1 MHRLFRLSPVFLFLV
16 FPAPRLWCQS
26 LTIQEIE
33 WTDSVSANRLAT
45 TTYGKKASVNS
56 LVIWIKTRCDSSA
69 YAKLRQA
76 KKLPVS
82 FHWYYKPEGG
92 SWLPADP
99 MKMEPE
105 DTFEESNAMLLNELS
120 AKLKKD
126 GYIEWTSWTT
136 RKGLVKGHWRVAVLS
151 GGQQLKESKKI
162 RIE

>member
-1 MHRLFRLSPVFLFLV
+1 MNRLFRLSPVFLFLV

-56 LVIWIKTRCDSSA
+56 LVIWIKTRCDSSV

-92 SWLPADP
+92 SWLGENYIYPTKHFAYRPLIDFILHST
-99 MKMEPE
+99 KY
-105 DTFEESNAMLLNELS
+105 DA
-120 AKLKKD
+120 
-126 GYIEWTSWTT
+126 GYNYT
-136 RKGLVKGHWRVAVLS
+136 
-151 GGQQLKESKKI
+151 
-162 RIE
+162 